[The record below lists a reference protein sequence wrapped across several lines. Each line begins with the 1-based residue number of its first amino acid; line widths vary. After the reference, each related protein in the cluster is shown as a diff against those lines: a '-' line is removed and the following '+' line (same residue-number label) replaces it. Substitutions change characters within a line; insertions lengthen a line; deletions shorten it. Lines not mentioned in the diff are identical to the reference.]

1 MSYTADQIE
10 AIVNELI
17 TLKKDHTVEQ
27 INQLDKFT
35 DFKTKNRI
43 FYEMTI
49 SQEGMDFN
57 IFKEM
62 MKMKRRLESG
72 EDQYS
77 VDVRFG
83 KFMAEK
89 YIDPLTHKMV
99 QKPI

>member
-1 MSYTADQIE
+1 MSFTADQIE
-10 AIVNELI
+10 AIVEQINV
-17 TLKKDHTVEQ
+17 LKKDHTIEQ
-27 INQLDKFT
+27 INQMDSFN
-35 DFKTKNRI
+35 DFRTKNKL
-43 FYEMTI
+43 FYEMI
-49 SQEGMDFN
+49 VSPQGMDPL

-89 YIDPLTHKMV
+89 YIDPVIK
-99 QKPI
+99 

>member
-10 AIVNELI
+10 EIILRLSK
-17 TLKKDHTVEQ
+17 LKEEFTVDQ
-27 INQLDKFT
+27 INKMEEFS
-35 DFKTKNRI
+35 DFKKKNRV
-43 FYEMTI
+43 FYETVLSGNMET
-49 SQEGMDFN
+49 S

-83 KFMAEK
+83 KYMGSIYLDPIAKKLNEK
-89 YIDPLTHKMV
+89 KV
-99 QKPI
+99 